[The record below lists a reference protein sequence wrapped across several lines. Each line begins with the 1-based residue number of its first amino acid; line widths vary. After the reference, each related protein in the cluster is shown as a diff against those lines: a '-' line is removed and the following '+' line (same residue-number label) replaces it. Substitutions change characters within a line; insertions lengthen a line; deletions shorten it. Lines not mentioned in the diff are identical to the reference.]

1 MSRLLLL
8 MRSVLFALVIVV
20 ATVIWATACF
30 GFVLLPYRQRY
41 WMVTRWNVFII
52 LAARYICGI
61 RWEVKGLEN
70 LPDAPV
76 ILLSKHQ
83 SAWET
88 IFYCWLMP
96 RPLIFVFKKS
106 LLYIPFFG
114 WACSAVGMIWID
126 RKNKQKAQQSMLKA
140 GEQIKNGK
148 PIITFPEGTRS
159 KDGKVNLFKRGA
171 FIMAKNCDLDIMPIC
186 IINSR
191 PLNPPKKFSFRPAKV
206 KVIFGEPIPVDQYKE
221 VPAEKFAKDVEW
233 KIVLMNQ
240 KYK

>member
-1 MSRLLLL
+1 MKGIIWFFINVIQALLIIVFTIIIATLALL
-8 MRSVLFALVIVV
+8 ITPFGGLKITMYITRH
-20 ATVIWATACF
+20 IWA
-30 GFVLLPYRQRY
+30 
-41 WMVTRWNVFII
+41 
-52 LAARYICGI
+52 
-61 RWEVKGLEN
+61 KGLLKIVGGSVKVIHPEN
-70 LPDAPV
+70 LDLTKSYIYVANHSSHFDIPILFSV
-76 ILLSKHQ
+76 IDTPIYFI
-83 SAWET
+83 A
-88 IFYCWLMP
+88 
-96 RPLIFVFKKS
+96 KKEIK
-106 LLYIPFFG
+106 YIPFFG

-206 KVIFGEPIPVDQYKE
+206 TVIFGEPIPIADYKE

-233 KIVLMNQ
+233 MIVVMKQ